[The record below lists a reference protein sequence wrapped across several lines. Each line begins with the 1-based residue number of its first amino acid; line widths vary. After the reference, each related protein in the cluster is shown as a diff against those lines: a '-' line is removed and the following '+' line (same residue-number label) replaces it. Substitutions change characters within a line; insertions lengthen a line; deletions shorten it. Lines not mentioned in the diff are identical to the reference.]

1 MKYLLDTNAFL
12 QGIGK
17 STVSSNAAQAIMTS
31 KEAILFL
38 SIASIWE
45 ISVKVGI
52 QKLKLPLPLD
62 DFLKNNLLQLKIT
75 LLPIRF
81 SHAVASGL
89 LPYHHRDPFDRLI
102 IAQALSEQ
110 LPIVSSDANFDRYGI
125 KRIW

>member
-45 ISVKVGI
+45 I
-52 QKLKLPLPLD
+52 
-62 DFLKNNLLQLKIT
+62 
-75 LLPIRF
+75 
-81 SHAVASGL
+81 
-89 LPYHHRDPFDRLI
+89 
-102 IAQALSEQ
+102 
-110 LPIVSSDANFDRYGI
+110 
-125 KRIW
+125 